1 MGKGGWGDLG
11 LRSHKGVSSGWPGG
25 RDGGRGRGLAGGWGR
40 EAGPARSPPT
50 QRAPREKQECP
61 SEPGAAAAE
70 PGEGTS
76 VPLSPRGKNAL
87 PHYACGSCSLRGWDW
102 IRGSPRDLERA
113 LRSALGWKSQE
124 ETGRGGGG
132 PQVSAWGRERLCAE
146 WAPLLSRE
154 LLAPALPSRRPRR
167 RQRGPLRS
175 PPGGNAD
182 PCPKTLLRAPRRLGD
197 TRGVSSACSPH
208 LPSLADRRTESPAP
222 GAEVSP
228 GASQLQSRAGP
239 PWRTGKGCGVRLGSS
254 GVREGLLRVFRR
266 WVAHLRLPRPSP
278 RPRVFRGLGG
288 QRGEAG
294 GSESPLLPRPHGP
307 DSNPL
312 RSSLVPGLSQ
322 VLRAPPGYGS
332 AGARGRRGAGAAGW
346 PRRPRTLPPRRA
358 RGEPGPG
365 DRVFRRGT
373 QGAGAGLHTG
383 PVSSAV
389 PESDS
394 SNRSHTKPTS
404 PPRQASHAQTHSA
417 PHPASPTHPSH
428 RTRHADSC
436 VSLRRDKC
444 GTQRTPRTPHTRQA
458 PAALPG
464 SPHSHLRPLA
474 LTPLPGPTHPDT
486 RGPAVHTH
494 PSRTQS
500 SHRPTVTHA
509 HPPPHTQMLHTR
521 PPSRRRPRGAG
532 GVWGPP
538 LSPAGQTSGPFS
550 PPGQR
555 KAACPASA
563 AGGAA
568 RQAAQHCGLVPP
580 GGPGEGGEG
589 QQGALRA

>member
-1 MGKGGWGDLG
+1 M
-11 LRSHKGVSSGWPGG
+11 
-25 RDGGRGRGLAGGWGR
+25 
-40 EAGPARSPPT
+40 
-50 QRAPREKQECP
+50 
-61 SEPGAAAAE
+61 
-70 PGEGTS
+70 
-76 VPLSPRGKNAL
+76 
-87 PHYACGSCSLRGWDW
+87 
-102 IRGSPRDLERA
+102 
-113 LRSALGWKSQE
+113 
-124 ETGRGGGG
+124 
-132 PQVSAWGRERLCAE
+132 SAWGRERLCAE

-182 PCPKTLLRAPRRLGD
+182 PCPKTLLRAPRHLGD
-197 TRGVSSACSPH
+197 TREVSSACSPH

-222 GAEVSP
+222 GPEVSP

-307 DSNPL
+307 YSNPL

-365 DRVFRRGT
+365 DRAVRRGT

-474 LTPLPGPTHPDT
+474 LTPFPGPTHPDT

-500 SHRPTVTHA
+500 SHRPTVTHSPHTHTHTNAA
-509 HPPPHTQMLHTR
+509 HAAPLPPPPAGSRRCLGAAPFARRANKRPLLPARPKKGRLSSVSGGRGGPAGGPTLRPCPTWRPWGGRRGAAGSPPCGNPTQSPGLPGLGEPPFSGTPPPPRTQVKSHPRTTLSPCPAASSSPGSPPTVSPHSWVPRPALR
-521 PPSRRRPRGAG
+521 PPLLLQG
-532 GVWGPP
+532 
-538 LSPAGQTSGPFS
+538 
-550 PPGQR
+550 
-555 KAACPASA
+555 PAS
-563 AGGAA
+563 
-568 RQAAQHCGLVPP
+568 HHTPGLPLH
-580 GGPGEGGEG
+580 GPGY
-589 QQGALRA
+589 LRLLPRSVTPFP